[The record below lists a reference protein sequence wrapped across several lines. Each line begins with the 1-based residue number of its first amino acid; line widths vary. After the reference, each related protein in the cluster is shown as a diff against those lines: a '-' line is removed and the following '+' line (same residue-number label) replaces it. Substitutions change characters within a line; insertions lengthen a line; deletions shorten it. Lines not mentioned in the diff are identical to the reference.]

1 MEPQLLSTATT
12 SEATEMTSINSAI
25 YEDDDTQA
33 ILPAEPAGS
42 RYQASFRFSASSA
55 SICQCG
61 KGKGGGRDANNY
73 IYFLY
78 LMCSYKRSS
87 LQRERPKHG
96 RGMLCKPFDSYA
108 LFNEF
113 TNN

>member
-55 SICQCG
+55 SIVSVG
-61 KGKGGGRDANNY
+61 RERGGDANNY

-78 LMCSYKRSS
+78 LVCSYKRSS